1 MFRQKNTINL
11 LFYICFLSDVFTALP
26 AIESSKSCGGFYHY
40 RYVMLDSVDGTYGG
54 PTSDG
59 KNGTGMVGM
68 VMRGV
73 RTCVRMSAEANQ
85 WFPV

>member
-1 MFRQKNTINL
+1 MFLRHYLQLNRP
-11 LFYICFLSDVFTALP
+11 SHV
-26 AIESSKSCGGFYHY
+26 GGFYHY

-73 RTCVRMSAEANQ
+73 RTCIRMSAEANQ
-85 WFPV
+85 WFHV

>member
-1 MFRQKNTINL
+1 MWA
-11 LFYICFLSDVFTALP
+11 FY
-26 AIESSKSCGGFYHY
+26 YY

-54 PTSDG
+54 PTNDG

-73 RTCVRMSAEANQ
+73 RTCITCSMLRQTNGFM
-85 WFPV
+85 FGT

>member
-1 MFRQKNTINL
+1 
-11 LFYICFLSDVFTALP
+11 
-26 AIESSKSCGGFYHY
+26 
-40 RYVMLDSVDGTYGG
+40 MLDSVDGTYGG

-73 RTCVRMSAEANQ
+73 RTCIRMSAEANQ
-85 WFPV
+85 WFHV